1 MQLMPPRWPTSRCN
15 SRRTTRSRC
24 CTRNR
29 SWISVRGTTG
39 SRADGN
45 RTHKAHPSCRLWSA
59 CLPGI
64 PIIPARFT
72 ITTTRSRP
80 PTGRSAR
87 SPTPTGC
94 VAPFPARATWCT
106 CRATSITAMA
116 VDETYLAANEVPMG
130 VYRLGYYPHNVH
142 FVMASAL
149 MAGDGSSGITA
160 AEKLR
165 GLVPDQAALAIP
177 GAHPVKAAPY
187 FAHTLFSPPDTILA
201 LPDPGNAIP
210 YVKAMWH
217 YARGIAYVAQ
227 RDLGAATAEA
237 NAIETL
243 ERTADFSLLKT
254 AGIPA
259 SDVLKL

>member
-1 MQLMPPRWPTSRCN
+1 
-15 SRRTTRSRC
+15 
-24 CTRNR
+24 
-29 SWISVRGTTG
+29 
-39 SRADGN
+39 
-45 RTHKAHPSCRLWSA
+45 K
-59 CLPGI
+59 
-64 PIIPARFT
+64 
-72 ITTTRSRP
+72 
-80 PTGRSAR
+80 
-87 SPTPTGC
+87 
-94 VAPFPARATWCT
+94 
-106 CRATSITAMA
+106 TAMA

-130 VYRLGYYPHNVH
+130 VYRPHNVH

-149 MAGDGSSGITA
+149 MAGDGPSGITA

-201 LPDPGNAIP
+201 LPDPSNAIP

-227 RDLGAATAEA
+227 RDFGAATAEA

-254 AGIPA
+254 AGMPV
-259 SDVLKL
+259 SDVLELARSVSERRVALAHGSASTGTDRLERAG